1 MMTARF
7 FTRCRA
13 FGPLLAGALLVT
25 LHGPV
30 AAQEVL
36 IETARKGELITLIAS
51 AELQVD
57 TGTVWGVISDY
68 DHLAEFIPDMR
79 SSHVI
84 QREGDKVLVEQT
96 GQIGFLVFQQPVQV
110 RLEVHESPPQL
121 IVAHAV
127 GGNLKEMEGRYA
139 LERLPSGA
147 VRLTYS
153 GRLVPGFAVPPV
165 IGTLL
170 VRKLLS
176 EQFTALVHE
185 IVRRDLAA
193 RRAAQTQ

>member
-1 MMTARF
+1 MTTARF
-7 FTRCRA
+7 FARRRA
-13 FGPLLAGALLVT
+13 FGLLLAGALLT
-25 LHGPV
+25 LHGPA

-36 IETARKGELITLIAS
+36 IETVRKGDLITLIAS

-68 DHLAEFIPDMR
+68 DHLAEFIPDMQ

-84 QREGDKVLVEQT
+84 QREGDKVLIEQT
-96 GQIGFLVFQQPVQV
+96 GQIGFLVFQQPVAV
-110 RLEVHESPPQL
+110 RLEVHESPQRV
-121 IVAHAV
+121 IEAHAV

-170 VRKLLS
+170 VRNLLS
-176 EQFTALVHE
+176 EQFTALVRE
-185 IVRRDLAA
+185 IIRRDLAA
-193 RRAAQTQ
+193 HRAPQTR

>member
-1 MMTARF
+1 MTTARYF
-7 FTRCRA
+7 ARCRA
-13 FGPLLAGALLVT
+13 FGLWLAGALLT

-30 AAQEVL
+30 VAQEVL
-36 IETARKGELITLIAS
+36 TETARKGELITLTAS

-68 DHLAEFIPDMR
+68 DHLAEFIPDMH

-84 QREGDKVLVEQT
+84 EREGDKLLVEQA
-96 GQIGFLVFQQPVQV
+96 GQIGFLVFKQPVEV
-110 RLEVHESPPQL
+110 RLEVHESPPRL
-121 IVAHAV
+121 IEAHAV

-139 LERLPSGA
+139 VERLPSGA

-165 IGTLL
+165 VGTLL

-193 RRAAQTQ
+193 HHVTQTP

>member
-1 MMTARF
+1 M
-7 FTRCRA
+7 
-13 FGPLLAGALLVT
+13 LAGALLT
-25 LHGPV
+25 LHVPV

-36 IETARKGELITLIAS
+36 TETARKGELITLTAS

-57 TGTVWGVISDY
+57 IGTAWAVISDY
-68 DHLAEFIPDMR
+68 DHLAEFIPDMH
-79 SSHVI
+79 SSRVI

-96 GQIGFLVFQQPVQV
+96 GQVGFLIFQQPVEV
-110 RLEVHESPPQL
+110 RLEVHESPQRL

-127 GGNLKEMEGRYA
+127 GGNLKEMEGRYE

-193 RRAAQTQ
+193 RRALQAQ